1 MKTRLRVQHF
11 NNIHSYSEGR
21 PKAKTSRQQKQI
33 TAKRINLAVRP
44 SNSCVCQERI
54 KATMLCSI

>member
-33 TAKRINLAVRP
+33 TAKRINIAERP
-44 SNSCVCQERI
+44 YNRSGCQEKI